1 MADEADLLAAI
12 QTGRLEELKEIAA
25 THSIS
30 RTGSVE
36 RLRVRLIEKLVLG
49 EEDLSWDGIQDM
61 TNRLL
66 TDMLK
71 VFGIKSSGSHKD
83 KRQRLWLHVHQDPKT
98 LSIDTLSDMNR
109 DDLHELC
116 ARLEMPRS
124 GNKTQLIARVGGV
137 LSSQEG
143 AWGRIKRSVKRG
155 AATPAKLP
163 TPRKEIA
170 PVTEPEPP
178 VFEAAEEILEDIT
191 LVEVDTVDELEPDGE
206 YLEEIEENIISE
218 IEVDTKPLNT
228 TIEAGA
234 EIALNDF
241 KVVKLKFAP

>member
-1 MADEADLLAAI
+1 MADRADLLVTI

-25 THSIS
+25 NHSIS

-36 RLRVRLIEKLVLG
+36 RLRVRLIEQLILD
-49 EEDLSWDGIQDM
+49 EEELAWDGIQDM
-61 TNRLL
+61 SNRHL
-66 TDMLK
+66 TDILK

-124 GNKTQLIARVGGV
+124 GNKTQLVARVGGV

-155 AATPAKLP
+155 AVAPARVPAT
-163 TPRKEIA
+163 RKEV
-170 PVTEPEPP
+170 PVT
-178 VFEAAEEILEDIT
+178 VEET
-191 LVEVDTVDELEPDGE
+191 P
-206 YLEEIEENIISE
+206 S
-218 IEVDTKPLNT
+218 
-228 TIEAGA
+228 
-234 EIALNDF
+234 
-241 KVVKLKFAP
+241 